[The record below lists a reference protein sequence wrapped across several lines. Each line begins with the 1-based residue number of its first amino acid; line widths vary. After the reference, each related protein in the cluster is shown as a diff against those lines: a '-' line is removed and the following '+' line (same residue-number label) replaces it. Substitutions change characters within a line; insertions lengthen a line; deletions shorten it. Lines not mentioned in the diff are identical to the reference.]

1 VGQAIGGSLA
11 LAAGVA
17 LSPVPII
24 AVVVMLTSGSPW
36 RARSCSASGPAGG
49 SSSGSPATWVSRVK
63 VVLGLLLLLVAA
75 RQFRAIAYLAT
86 SSPVAGDAG
95 GEHAEDDPFCRP

>member
-1 VGQAIGGSLA
+1 VGQAIGVSLA

-24 AVVVMLTSGSPW
+24 AVVE
-36 RARSCSASGPAGG
+36 RAD
-49 SSSGSPATWVSRVK
+49 
-63 VVLGLLLLLVAA
+63 
-75 RQFRAIAYLAT
+75 RQAT
-86 SSPVAGDAG
+86 SSPVAGDVG